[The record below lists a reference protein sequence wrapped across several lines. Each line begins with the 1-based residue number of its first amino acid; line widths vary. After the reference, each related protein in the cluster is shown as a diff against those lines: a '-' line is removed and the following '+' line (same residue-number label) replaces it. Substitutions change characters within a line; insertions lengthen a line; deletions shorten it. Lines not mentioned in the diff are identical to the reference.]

1 MRSGIRAP
9 AAPVLDREHFLPG
22 LGPRAAEVAPN
33 LAQRIG
39 VCLKRL
45 AAGFLAALLW
55 VPQAAPA
62 QTPPDASAA
71 VMRATL
77 ANGMHVI
84 LLPNKLAPVATTIVS
99 YGVGSDDDTMP
110 GIAHATEHML
120 FRGTTNLSAGQLA
133 DIAARMGAEYNAA
146 TTFQSTLY
154 YYKLPSPYV
163 DVALRIEAD
172 RMSHAAIRASD
183 WATERGAIEQEIRA
197 QESQPLAAVGQKL
210 RQTFFAGT
218 PFATASGG
226 TVPSFEKMTADD
238 IRAFYRAWYRPSNA
252 TVIVAGDIDP
262 NRTLEYVHRQFDG
275 IPDAAVPERKPIDV
289 QPLASSTVDATI
301 DFPVGFGALAYR
313 LPGSND
319 PDYAASQVLVG
330 VLGSGRGAL
339 TDLTAEGKTLAVL
352 SLGSSFPEMGASFLL
367 AIPAA
372 GGTPQ
377 SAQALVSGVLDDYR
391 KNGLPPELIEAS
403 KTRLLSEQ
411 AYREAS
417 ISGLGFAWADAIAG
431 HHTTPD
437 ALHDALA
444 NVSADDVNR
453 VLRTY
458 FTPEH
463 RLSVIITPKP
473 SSTMPK
479 TSPSAGLEH
488 VGFTPTMHEPLPAWA
503 QVALKAPL
511 RAPWDDTG
519 ARSHR
524 LPNGL
529 YFLTRRQTTAP
540 TVVVRGVIRTSP
552 ELYEPKG
559 KDGVHAIVDE
569 LLAWGTATYDRKAYN
584 AQFDAIAAS
593 ARLGTGF
600 TLTVQS
606 KDFERGMELL
616 ADGLVHP
623 ALAPAAFAIV
633 QANEKQNVALA
644 NKLPKTK
651 AALAQRLALYPPGD
665 PRRRDTT
672 DRTIAAV
679 TLDDAKRYYK
689 FAYRPDETALAI
701 VGDVT
706 PERAA
711 SAVTKYFGPW
721 RATGAPP
728 TFRYP
733 ALARKATKSETV
745 TVKVPTNVQS
755 EVTLKQVFA
764 MHRGD
769 ADYVPLLL
777 ANTILSGEGTGS
789 MLFEELRTRRGY
801 VYSTDSDFSVNR
813 NEAEFSVSFA
823 SDPKNVGRANAA
835 VVAMIKRLQRR
846 ALPEV
851 ELQRA
856 KALLLAERVLPLDS
870 YNGVADDML
879 RGARDGNA
887 LASEAWFWAAL
898 LQTTPAQLQHALRRI
913 DADHFLRVIVE
924 PDR

>member
-1 MRSGIRAP
+1 VHR
-9 AAPVLDREHFLPG
+9 
-22 LGPRAAEVAPN
+22 
-33 LAQRIG
+33 
-39 VCLKRL
+39 LKRIVVGCL
-45 AAGFLAALLW
+45 VAFLCAS
-55 VPQAAPA
+55 QAAPA
-62 QTPPDASAA
+62 QVTPAPQVSAQPSPDANAA
-71 VMRATL
+71 VRATL

-84 LLPNKLAPVATTIVS
+84 LLPNRLAPVATTIVS
-99 YGVGSDDDTMP
+99 YGVGSDDDTLP

-120 FRGTTNLSAGQLA
+120 FRGTTNLSGGQLA

-146 TTFQSTLY
+146 TTFEYTLY

-163 DVALRIEAD
+163 DVALRVEAD
-172 RMSHAAIRASD
+172 RMSHAAIRAAD

-197 QESQPLAAVGQKL
+197 QESQPLAAVGLKL

-226 TVPSFEKMTADD
+226 TIPSFEKMTADD

-252 TVIVAGDIDP
+252 TLIVAGDIDP
-262 NRTLEYVHRQFDG
+262 KQTLEYVHRQFDG
-275 IPDAAVPERKPIDV
+275 IPDAAVPTRKPIAV
-289 QPLASSTVDATI
+289 QPLAASTVEATI
-301 DFPVGFGALAYR
+301 DFPIGFGVLAYR

-319 PDYAASQVLVG
+319 ADYAASQVLAG
-330 VLGSGRGAL
+330 VFASQRGAL
-339 TDLTAEGKTLAVL
+339 GDLTAEGKTLAVL
-352 SLGSSFPEMGASFLL
+352 SLDNAFPEVGASFLL
-367 AIPAA
+367 AIPAN

-377 SAQALVSGVLDDYR
+377 SAQELVTAVLDDYR
-391 KNGLPPELIEAS
+391 KNGVPPELIEAA

-411 AYREAS
+411 AYRQSS
-417 ISGLGFAWADAIAG
+417 ISGLGFAWADASAA

-437 ALHDALA
+437 AVHEALA
-444 NVSADDVNR
+444 GVTAADVDR
-453 VLRTY
+453 VLRAY

-463 RLSVIITPKP
+463 RVSIIITPKP

-479 TSPSAGLEH
+479 KDPSAGLEH
-488 VGFTPTMHEPLPAWA
+488 VGFTPTVHEPLPAWA

-511 RAPWDDTG
+511 RAPSDG
-519 ARSHR
+519 AGTRSHR

-529 YFLTRRQTTAP
+529 RYLARRETTAP
-540 TVVVRGVIRTSP
+540 TVVVHGVIRTSP

-559 KDGVHAIVDE
+559 KDGVHLIVDD
-569 LLAWGTATYDRKAYN
+569 LLPWGTATYDRKGF
-584 AQFDAIAAS
+584 QTQLDAIAAT
-593 ARLGTGF
+593 AKLGTSF
-600 TLTVQS
+600 TLKVQS

-616 ADGLVHP
+616 ADGMLHP
-623 ALAPAAFAIV
+623 AFAPAAFAVV
-633 QANEKQNVALA
+633 QASEKQTVAFA
-644 NKLPKTK
+644 NKLPKNK
-651 AALAQRLALYPPGD
+651 ADLAQRLALYPPGD
-665 PRRRDTT
+665 PRRRDIT
-672 DRTIAAV
+672 DRTIGAV
-679 TLDDAKRYYK
+679 TLDDTKHYYG
-689 FAYRPDETALAI
+689 FSYRPDQTALAI
-701 VGDVT
+701 VGDVA

-711 SAVTKYFGPW
+711 SAVEKYFGPW
-721 RATGAPP
+721 HAAGAPP

-733 ALARKATKSETV
+733 RLARKATKSETV
-745 TVKVPTNVQS
+745 TVKVATNVQS

-764 MHRGD
+764 MRRSD

-789 MLFEELRTRRGY
+789 LLFEELRTRRGY

-835 VVAMIKRLQRR
+835 VVAIIKRLQSH
-846 ALPEV
+846 ALPAV

-870 YNGVADDML
+870 YAGVADDML
-879 RGARDGNA
+879 RGARDGYVN
-887 LASEAWFWAAL
+887 ASEGWFWAAL

>member
-1 MRSGIRAP
+1 
-9 AAPVLDREHFLPG
+9 
-22 LGPRAAEVAPN
+22 
-33 LAQRIG
+33 
-39 VCLKRL
+39 LKRL
-45 AAGFLAALLW
+45 VVGFLAAVLCMPQGAAAQSP
-55 VPQAAPA
+55 VPQASA
-62 QTPPDASAA
+62 QPSPDANAA
-71 VMRATL
+71 VRVTL

-84 LLPNKLAPVATTIVS
+84 LLPNRLAPVATTIVS

-120 FRGTTNLSAGQLA
+120 FRGTASLSAGQLA

-146 TTFQSTLY
+146 TAFEYTLY

-172 RMSHAAIRASD
+172 RMGHAAIRAAD

-238 IRAFYRAWYRPSNA
+238 IRAFYHAWYRPSNA
-252 TVIVAGDIDP
+252 TLIVAGDIDP
-262 NRTLEYVHRQFDG
+262 VQTLAYVHRQFDG
-275 IPDAAVPERKPIDV
+275 IPDAAVPVRKPIDV
-289 QPLASSTVDATI
+289 QPLATSTIETTI
-301 DFPVGFGALAYR
+301 DFPIGFGVLAYR

-319 PDYAASQVLVG
+319 ADYAASQVLGG
-330 VLGSGRGAL
+330 VFDIARSALGN
-339 TDLTAEGKTLAVL
+339 LTAEGKTLAVL
-352 SLGSSFPEMGASFLL
+352 SMSNAFPEVGASFLL
-367 AIPAA
+367 AIPAN

-377 SAQALVSGVLDDYR
+377 SAQALVMTVLDDYR
-391 KNGLPPELIEAS
+391 KNGVPPELIESA

-411 AYREAS
+411 AYRQSS
-417 ISGLGFAWADAIAG
+417 ISGLGFAWADASLAHG
-431 HHTTPD
+431 STPD
-437 ALHDALA
+437 AQHDALA
-444 NVSADDVNR
+444 KVTADDVNR

-458 FTPEH
+458 FTPDH
-463 RLSVIITPKP
+463 QLSIVIIPKP

-479 TSPSAGLEH
+479 TNPSAGIEH
-488 VGFTPTMHEPLPAWA
+488 VGFTPTLHETLPPWA

-511 RAPWDDTG
+511 RAPSSVAGT
-519 ARSHR
+519 RSRR
-524 LPNGL
+524 LTNGL
-529 YFLTRRQTTAP
+529 RYVTRRETTAP
-540 TVVVRGVIRTSP
+540 AVVVRGVIRTSP

-559 KDGVHAIVDE
+559 KDGVHLIADG
-569 LLAWGTATYDRKAYN
+569 LLPWGTATYGRKEYET
-584 AQFDAIAAS
+584 QIDAIAATV
-593 ARLGTGF
+593 RLGTGF
-600 TLTVQS
+600 SLRVQS

-616 ADGLVHP
+616 ADALLHP
-623 ALAPAAFAIV
+623 ALAPAAFTIV
-633 QANEKQNVALA
+633 QGNAKQTVALA
-644 NKLPKTK
+644 EKLPKTK
-651 AALAQRLALYPPGD
+651 AELAQRLALYAPGD
-665 PRRRDTT
+665 PRRRNVSS
-672 DRTIAAV
+672 RTIAAV
-679 TLDDAKRYYK
+679 TLDDAKRYYR

-706 PERAA
+706 PDRAA
-711 SAVTKYFGPW
+711 SAVDKYFGQW
-721 RATGAPP
+721 RPIGPPP

-733 ALARKATKSETV
+733 KLARKATKSETV
-745 TVKVPTNVQS
+745 TVKVATNVQS

-764 MHRGD
+764 MRRSD
-769 ADYVPLLL
+769 PDYVPLLL

-789 MLFEELRTRRGY
+789 LLFEELRTRRGY
-801 VYSTDSDFSVNR
+801 VYSADSGFSVDR

-823 SDPKNVGRANAA
+823 SDPKNVSRANAA
-835 VVAMIKRLQRR
+835 VVAIIKRLQNH
-846 ALPEV
+846 ALPAV

-870 YNGVADDML
+870 YFGVADDIL
-879 RGARDGNA
+879 RGASDGYVDA
-887 LASEAWFWAAL
+887 DEAWFWAAL

>member
-1 MRSGIRAP
+1 M
-9 AAPVLDREHFLPG
+9 
-22 LGPRAAEVAPN
+22 
-33 LAQRIG
+33 
-39 VCLKRL
+39 KRL
-45 AAGFLAALLW
+45 VIGILAAVLC

-62 QTPPDASAA
+62 QPAPGPANASPPPAQVLPAPQPSPTLAAQKASAA
-71 VMRATL
+71 VVRATL
-77 ANGMHVI
+77 ANGMRVI

-120 FRGTTNLSAGQLA
+120 FRGTTTLSGGQLA

-146 TTFQSTLY
+146 TTFQYTLY

-163 DVALRIEAD
+163 DVALHVEAD
-172 RMSHAAIRASD
+172 RMSNATIRASD

-197 QESQPLAAVGQKL
+197 QESQPLAAVSSKL
-210 RQTFFAGT
+210 RQAFFAGT

-252 TVIVAGDIDP
+252 TLIVAGDIDP
-262 NRTLEYVHRQFDG
+262 KQTLEHVHRQFDA
-275 IPDAAVPERKPIDV
+275 IPDAAVPTRKPIAV
-289 QPLASSTVDATI
+289 QPLETSTVEATI
-301 DFPVGFGALAYR
+301 DFPIGFGALAYR
-313 LPGSND
+313 MPGSND
-319 PDYAASQVLVG
+319 PDYAASQVLTG
-330 VLGSGRGAL
+330 VFSSGRGAL
-339 TDLTAEGKTLAVL
+339 SDLTAEGKTLAVV
-352 SLGSSFPEMGASFLL
+352 SIGNAFPEVGANFLL
-367 AIPAA
+367 AIPA
-372 GGTPQ
+372 GNGTPQ

-391 KNGLPPELIEAS
+391 KNGLPIDLIDAS
-403 KTRLLSEQ
+403 KTRLLSEE

-417 ISGLGFAWADAIAG
+417 ISGLGFAWADAAAG
-431 HHTTPD
+431 HQTTPD
-437 ALHDALA
+437 ALHEALA
-444 NVSADDVNR
+444 NVTADDVNR

-463 RLSVIITPKP
+463 RLSIVITPKP
-473 SSTMPK
+473 SSTTPK
-479 TSPSAGLEH
+479 TNPSAGVEH
-488 VGFTPTMHEPLPAWA
+488 VGFTPTMHEPLPPWA
-503 QVALKAPL
+503 QIALKAPL
-511 RAPWDDTG
+511 RAPWDD
-519 ARSHR
+519 ASLRAHR

-529 YFLTRRQTTAP
+529 YYVARRETAAP
-540 TVVVRGVIRTSP
+540 TVVVRGVIRNSP

-559 KDGVHAIVDE
+559 KDGVHAVVDD
-569 LLAWGTATYDRKAYN
+569 LLGWGTTTYDRKAYN
-584 AQFDAIAAS
+584 AQFDAIAGS

-600 TLTVQS
+600 SLTVQS

-616 ADGLVHP
+616 ADGLLHP
-623 ALAPAAFAIV
+623 AFAPAAFTVV
-633 QANEKQNVALA
+633 QANEKQSATFA

-651 AALAQRLALYPPGD
+651 AALAQRLALYAPGD

-679 TLDDAKRYYK
+679 TLDDVKRYYR
-689 FAYRPDETALAI
+689 FTYRPDETLLAI
-701 VGDVT
+701 VGDVA
-706 PERAA
+706 PGRAA
-711 SAVTKYFGPW
+711 SAVAKYFGQW
-721 RATGAPP
+721 RGTGAPP

-733 ALARKATKSETV
+733 KLARKATKSETV
-745 TVKVPTNVQS
+745 TVKVATNVQS

-764 MHRGD
+764 MRRSD
-769 ADYVPLLL
+769 PDYVPLLL

-789 MLFEELRTRRGY
+789 LLFEELRTRRGY
-801 VYSTDSDFSVNR
+801 VYSTESDFTVDR

-835 VVAMIKRLQRR
+835 VVAIIKRLQSH
-846 ALPEV
+846 ALPAV

-870 YNGVADDML
+870 YNGVAEDML
-879 RGARDGNA
+879 RGARDGGSNV
-887 LASEAWFWAAL
+887 SEGWFWLAL

-924 PDR
+924 PGR

>member
-1 MRSGIRAP
+1 MRFVI
-9 AAPVLDREHFLPG
+9 
-22 LGPRAAEVAPN
+22 
-33 LAQRIG
+33 
-39 VCLKRL
+39 
-45 AAGFLAALLW
+45 GFLAALLC
-55 VPQAAPA
+55 VPQAAAAQVLPA
-62 QTPPDASAA
+62 SPAPQASVQPAPDAHGA
-71 VMRATL
+71 VRATL

-120 FRGTTNLSAGQLA
+120 FRGTTSLSGGQLA

-146 TTFQSTLY
+146 TAFEYTMY

-172 RMSHAAIRASD
+172 RMSHATIRASD

-197 QESQPLAAVGQKL
+197 QDSQPLAAVGLKL
-210 RQTFFAGT
+210 RQAFFAGT

-238 IRAFYRAWYRPSNA
+238 IRAFYRAWYHPSNA
-252 TVIVAGDIDP
+252 TLIVAGDIDP
-262 NRTLEYVHRQFDG
+262 KQTLEFVHRQFDG
-275 IPDAAVPERKPIDV
+275 IPDAAVPTRKPIDV
-289 QPLASSTVDATI
+289 QPLATSTVEATI
-301 DFPVGFGALAYR
+301 DFPIGFGVLAYR

-319 PDYAASQVLVG
+319 ADYAASQVLTG
-330 VLGSGRGAL
+330 VFSSERSALG
-339 TDLTAEGKTLAVL
+339 DLTAEGKTLAVL
-352 SLGSSFPEMGASFLL
+352 SLDNAFPEVGASFLL
-367 AIPAA
+367 AIPA
-372 GGTPQ
+372 GGATPQ
-377 SAQALVSGVLDDYR
+377 SAQALVTGVIDDYR
-391 KNGLPPELIEAS
+391 KNGVPPELIDAA

-411 AYREAS
+411 AYRQSS
-417 ISGLGFAWADAIAG
+417 ISGLGFAWADASAA
-431 HHTTPD
+431 HQTTPD
-437 ALHDALA
+437 AVHDALA
-444 NVSADDVNR
+444 NVTADDVNR

-463 RLSVIITPKP
+463 RLSILITPKP

-479 TSPSAGLEH
+479 TNPSAGVEH

-511 RAPWDDTG
+511 RAPSDDAAMRSRRLANG
-519 ARSHR
+519 VRYLARR
-524 LPNGL
+524 E
-529 YFLTRRQTTAP
+529 TTAP

-552 ELYEPKG
+552 ELYEPAG
-559 KDGVHAIVDE
+559 KDGVQRIVGD
-569 LLAWGTATYDRKAYN
+569 LLSWGTTTYDRKGF
-584 AQFDAIAAS
+584 QTQLDAIAAN
-593 ARLGTGF
+593 ARLGTAF
-600 TLTVQS
+600 TLRVQA

-616 ADGLVHP
+616 ADGLLHP
-623 ALAPAAFAIV
+623 SLAPSAFAVV
-633 QANEKQNVALA
+633 QAAEKQSVAVA
-644 NKLPKTK
+644 NKLPKVK
-651 AALAQRLALYPPGD
+651 ADLAQRLALYPPGD
-665 PRRRDTT
+665 PRRRDITEKT
-672 DRTIAAV
+672 MAAV
-679 TLDDAKRYYK
+679 TLDDVKRYYR
-689 FAYRPDETALAI
+689 FAFRPDLTTLAI
-701 VGDVT
+701 VGDVA

-711 SAVTKYFGPW
+711 SAVDKYFGQW
-721 RATGAPP
+721 RASGSAP

-733 ALARKATKSETV
+733 KLASKATKSETV
-745 TVKVPTNVQS
+745 TVKVATNVQS

-764 MHRGD
+764 MRRSD

-789 MLFEELRTRRGY
+789 LLFEELRTRRGY
-801 VYSTDSDFSVNR
+801 VYSTDSDFTVDR

-835 VVAMIKRLQRR
+835 VVAIIKRLQSH
-846 ALPEV
+846 ALPAV

-870 YNGVADDML
+870 YSGVADDML
-879 RGARDGNA
+879 RGAKDGYVN
-887 LASEAWFWAAL
+887 ASEGWFWAAL